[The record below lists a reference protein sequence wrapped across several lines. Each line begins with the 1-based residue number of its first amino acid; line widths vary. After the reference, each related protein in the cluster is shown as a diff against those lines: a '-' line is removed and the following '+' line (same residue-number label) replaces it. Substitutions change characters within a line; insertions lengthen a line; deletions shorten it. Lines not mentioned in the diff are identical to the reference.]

1 LEPGALVLADGG
13 ICCVDEFN
21 CMKEADKTSMLEAME
36 QQTISVAKAGIVCK
50 LKTQCSVLAA
60 CNPKGFYD
68 SNQPVTVNINMSTPL
83 LSRFDVILLLLD
95 TPNEEWD
102 QKASTFLLQGKDI
115 LKKSNKC
122 DLWDFDKL
130 KLYLNYVKRFEPVL
144 CEKAHSII
152 QTYYKLQRD
161 SDDRSA
167 SRTTVRMLESIVRLC
182 QAHAKLMHRET
193 VEVMDVVVAITL
205 IECSS
210 NRTEAF
216 DSVNILHISF
226 PPDAELEYT
235 KQFQVVLGR
244 LKKNYPD
251 LKGVI
256 EEELERTQFF
266 EKKDLSHPQMSKS
279 SSELMSQFK
288 ETPPRKKS
296 TQNRVFPQQSQNSNQ
311 PAPPSTQS
319 NKLETLRNNKR
330 FLDEIT
336 NESISYSPN
345 RKILKT
351 QDSNSTSQSQF
362 NNKSVMTQSVLDI
375 NGSQAA
381 KANQTLSALS
391 EINEDDLNIDSD

>member
-1 LEPGALVLADGG
+1 
-13 ICCVDEFN
+13 
-21 CMKEADKTSMLEAME
+21 MKEADKTSMLEAME

-167 SRTTVRMLESIVRLC
+167 SRTTV
-182 QAHAKLMHRET
+182 
-193 VEVMDVVVAITL
+193 EVMDVVVAITL

-244 LKKNYPD
+244 LKKNNPD